1 MDHSTT
7 AWSQR
12 FKLNVVE
19 TSVSPPFQ
27 WSIKNLHLRF
37 LRICVGWPKSV
48 LLSDGGLKQVGSQ
61 KSHNRWKYRAGL
73 EFQRSDIRASLNLSL
88 FGAFGVG
95 SLVAF
100 RIVFDFWRSFKYLI
114 QIRTFRLFSKCSKFS
129 RRYTWHNVSAINYDF
144 FERFMVFH
152 FIRSKLLLNIISSLI
167 KYHYCN
173 DFR

>member
-1 MDHSTT
+1 MLNSTS
-7 AWSQR
+7 AW
-12 FKLNVVE
+12 
-19 TSVSPPFQ
+19 
-27 WSIKNLHLRF
+27 LHLLKLIEALKEMWSESAQILPNLSELEF
-37 LRICVGWPKSV
+37 TQILKIKS
-48 LLSDGGLKQVGSQ
+48 
-61 KSHNRWKYRAGL
+61 L

-152 FIRSKLLLNIISSLI
+152 FIRSKLVLNIISSLI
-167 KYHYCN
+167 KYHYSSVV
-173 DFR
+173 R

>member
-1 MDHSTT
+1 MHRPASKPIKFLKISKYPNFHHH
-7 AWSQR
+7 WSSFR
-12 FKLNVVE
+12 KSGRRCDRNRLKVCLIYRSLNW
-19 TSVSPPFQ
+19 TKFWKHKVS
-27 WSIKNLHLRF
+27 
-37 LRICVGWPKSV
+37 
-48 LLSDGGLKQVGSQ
+48 
-61 KSHNRWKYRAGL
+61 GL

-152 FIRSKLLLNIISSLI
+152 FIRSKLVLNIISSLI
-167 KYHYCN
+167 KYHYSSVI
-173 DFR
+173 R